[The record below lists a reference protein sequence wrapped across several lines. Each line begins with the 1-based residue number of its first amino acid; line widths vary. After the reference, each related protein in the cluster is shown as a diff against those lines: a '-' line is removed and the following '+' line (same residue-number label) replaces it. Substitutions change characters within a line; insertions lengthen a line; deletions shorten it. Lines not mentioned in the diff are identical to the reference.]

1 LTGTTSPRPVGVVTI
16 GQTPR
21 DDLTPEL
28 ALHLPGVQLVER
40 GALDGLTADEIA
52 SLAPGP
58 EEVPVITRL
67 AGGGSVTVSHGRITS
82 LLRRA
87 LEDLVADGVPS
98 TILACTGEFPE
109 IDVPGVLRPGT
120 LMRRALAGYAECGY
134 RVGVVCPL
142 VEQIEVVERS
152 WYDVGIPVQVA
163 AADPYAAVAANLA
176 AAAARVVDD
185 GATLVVLDCIGY
197 TERDRR
203 IAREASGA
211 PVILA
216 RSLTAKL
223 AAELVGSTPSAGT
236 ARPVGLD
243 YSISPRRADGWDHR

>member
-28 ALHLPGVQLVER
+28 ARPLPGVQLVER

-58 EEVPVITRL
+58 DEVPVITRL

-87 LEDLVADGVPS
+87 LEDLVADGVLS

-142 VEQIEVVERS
+142 AEQIEVVERS
-152 WYDVGIPVQVA
+152 WNDAGIPVQVA
-163 AADPYAAVAANLA
+163 AADPYAWRPQPRASWTTAQRWSSSTAS
-176 AAAARVVDD
+176 
-185 GATLVVLDCIGY
+185 ATPNA
-197 TERDRR
+197 T
-203 IAREASGA
+203 
-211 PVILA
+211 
-216 RSLTAKL
+216 
-223 AAELVGSTPSAGT
+223 GT
-236 ARPVGLD
+236 SPARP
-243 YSISPRRADGWDHR
+243 PARRSSWPAA

>member
-58 EEVPVITRL
+58 DEVPVITRL

-98 TILACTGEFPE
+98 TILACTGELPE
-109 IDVPGVLRPGT
+109 IDVSGVLRPGT

-142 VEQIEVVERS
+142 AEQIEVVERS
-152 WYDVGIPVQVA
+152 WYDARIPVQVA
-163 AADPYAAVAANLA
+163 AADPLRRGSGQPGGRSRARRGRRCNAGRPRLNRLHRTRPAHRPRGLRRAGHVGPQPDCQAGRRARRLDGQRRDGSPYGARLLDLA
-176 AAAARVVDD
+176 
-185 GATLVVLDCIGY
+185 
-197 TERDRR
+197 
-203 IAREASGA
+203 
-211 PVILA
+211 
-216 RSLTAKL
+216 
-223 AAELVGSTPSAGT
+223 SAG
-236 ARPVGLD
+236 
-243 YSISPRRADGWDHR
+243 